1 VPPQGRWDISAV
13 ALPPDVLAQVYA
25 GNARRLLDLPG

>member
-13 ALPPDVLAQVYA
+13 DLPPDVQARVCA
-25 GNARRLLDLPG
+25 GNARRLLDLPA